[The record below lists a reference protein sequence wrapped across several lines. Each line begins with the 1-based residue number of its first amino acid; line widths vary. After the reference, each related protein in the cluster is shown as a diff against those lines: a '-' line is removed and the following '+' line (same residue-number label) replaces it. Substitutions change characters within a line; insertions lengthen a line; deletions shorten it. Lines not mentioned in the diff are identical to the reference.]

1 MKNNPKILM
10 YHSVGTQG
18 NSEVGAGL
26 YCVTVER
33 FREQMEYIKRNTI
46 LVTSHKSQVTNLNV
60 IVTFDDGLLD
70 NYTNAYPILKELGL
84 KAYFFIVV
92 AKVGKKGYMNWK
104 QIREL
109 RNAGMTIGS
118 HGMTHKVLIGLSNR
132 ALSYEIR
139 ESKKIMEE
147 KLGDSI
153 DYFSIPYG
161 HYNAGTIE
169 KIKQSGYK
177 AVFTSNPKDNDGF
190 KFGRIAVKGD
200 WNLEYLNKVINNGYT
215 MRDKSVELIKSSAK
229 RILGVKNYDSI
240 RAKILK

>member
-1 MKNNPKILM
+1 MKNNHKILM
-10 YHSVGTQG
+10 YHSIGDTPSG
-18 NSEVGAGL
+18 EIGAGL
-26 YCVTVER
+26 YCVSEER
-33 FREQMEYIKRNTI
+33 FRGQMQIVHSPQSTVHSKEI
-46 LVTSHKSQVTNLNV
+46 

-92 AKVGKKGYMNWK
+92 AKVGKRGYMNWK

-118 HGMTHKVLIGLSNR
+118 HGITHKILVGLGNR

-147 KLGDSI
+147 KLSVPVE
-153 DYFSIPYG
+153 YFSIPFGY
-161 HYNAGTIE
+161 YNAGTIE

-190 KFGRIAVKGD
+190 KFGRIAIKGD
-200 WNLEYLNKVINNGYT
+200 WNLEYLTKVINNGYT
-215 MRDKSVELIKSSAK
+215 MKDKSVELIKSSAK
-229 RILGVKNYDSI
+229 RILGVKNYGSI

>member
-10 YHSVGTQG
+10 YHSIGSSKS
-18 NSEVGAGL
+18 SEIGAEL
-26 YCVTVER
+26 YSVSIDK
-33 FREQMEYIKRNTI
+33 FKEQMQIVHSLQSTVHSKEI
-46 LVTSHKSQVTNLNV
+46 

-70 NYTNAYPILKELGL
+70 NYINAYPILKELGL

-109 RNAGMTIGS
+109 RGTGMVIGS
-118 HGMTHKVLIGLSNR
+118 HGMTHRILIGLDNR
-132 ALSYEIR
+132 ELNYEIR

-147 KLGDSI
+147 KLSVPVE
-153 DYFSIPYG
+153 YFSIPYG
-161 HYNAGTIE
+161 HYNTGIIE

-200 WNLEYLNKVINNGYT
+200 WNLEYLTKVINNGYT
-215 MRDKSVELIKSSAK
+215 MRDKSVESIKSSAK